1 MAMMWRRSVF
11 SGPSLFRLFAGQ
23 HKVYVGNLPFTA
35 TQDDVKNHFKSI
47 GVEEVQMPL
56 GFNGRGKGYAFVTLK
71 DEASYK
77 KAIERSGSNIG
88 DRTITVAKHE
98 ERERQSNRSERSD
111 SSSYQRRPKKEF
123 VELSPQEA
131 KESRVVYLGNLD
143 FKVTENEI
151 RTHFKGKGNIE
162 SIRIGTRPDGR
173 SKGYSHITF
182 ATAADADK
190 ALTLNSSELAGRQ
203 VVVKKAA
210 ERTQSE

>member
-1 MAMMWRRSVF
+1 MSRKSAKKQHSKGFSAARR
-11 SGPSLFRLFAGQ
+11 
-23 HKVYVGNLPFTA
+23 
-35 TQDDVKNHFKSI
+35 
-47 GVEEVQMPL
+47 
-56 GFNGRGKGYAFVTLK
+56 
-71 DEASYK
+71 
-77 KAIERSGSNIG
+77 
-88 DRTITVAKHE
+88 
-98 ERERQSNRSERSD
+98 
-111 SSSYQRRPKKEF
+111 
-123 VELSPQEA
+123 
-131 KESRVVYLGNLD
+131 
-143 FKVTENEI
+143 